1 MNYAI
6 LLSGG
11 TGTRIGSDKPKQYVR
26 AGAHMMVTWA
36 LKALLECDAV
46 DSVYIVAEHEWRELI
61 EADAD
66 KAGLDTGKIGGY
78 AIPGIS
84 RQTSILNG
92 MQEII
97 RSVDEKVS
105 ISAMNEGDTVL
116 IHDAARPF
124 VTVKLLNKCY
134 EALPGHDGVMPVL
147 PMKDTVYLSED
158 GLAVSELLDRK
169 KVFAG
174 QAPELFYLKP
184 YYNANMALMPD
195 RIHTINGASEPAI
208 ISGMRIAMIPGDE
221 DNFKVTTIADLN
233 RFNSIIANG
242 YGAQTSHNMI
252 KEGL

>member
-11 TGTRIGSDKPKQYVR
+11 TGTRIGSDKPKQYMK
-26 AGAHMMVTWA
+26 ANSHMMVTWA

-46 DSVYIVAEHEWRELI
+46 DSIFIVAEHEWRELI

-66 KAGLDTGKIGGY
+66 EAGLDARKIGGY
-78 AIPGIS
+78 AIPGTN

-97 RSVDEKVS
+97 RSVDEKIDIAV
-105 ISAMNEGDTVL
+105 MNDGDTVL

-124 VTVKLLNKCY
+124 VTVRLLNDCY
-134 EALPGHDGVMPVL
+134 GALSGHGGVMPVL

-158 GLAVSELLDRK
+158 GMAVSELLNRK

-174 QAPELFYLKP
+174 QAPELFYFKP
-184 YYNANMALMPD
+184 YYKANMALMPD
-195 RIHTINGASEPAI
+195 KIHKVNGASEPAI
-208 ISGMRIAMIPGDE
+208 ISGMRIKMIPGEE

-233 RFNSIIANG
+233 RFKR
-242 YGAQTSHNMI
+242 I
-252 KEGL
+252 KER

>member
-11 TGTRIGSDKPKQYVR
+11 TGTRIESDKPKQYMK
-26 AGAHMMVTWA
+26 AGSYMMVTWA
-36 LKALLECDAV
+36 LKALLECEAV
-46 DSVYIVAEHEWRELI
+46 DRVYIVAEHEWRELI

-66 KAGLDTGKIGGY
+66 KAGLDVGRIGGY
-78 AIPGIS
+78 AIPGTN

-97 RSVDEKVS
+97 RSVDEKVD
-105 ISAMNEGDTVL
+105 IAAMNDGDTVL

-124 VTVKLLNKCY
+124 VTVKLLNECY

-158 GLAVSELLDRK
+158 GLSVSELLNRK

-184 YYNANMALMPD
+184 YYEANMALMPD
-195 RIHTINGASEPAI
+195 NIHMICGASEPAI
-208 ISGMRIAMIPGDE
+208 IRGMDIVMIPGDE
-221 DNFKVTTIADLN
+221 DNFKVTTMGDLN
-233 RFNSIIANG
+233 RFKS
-242 YGAQTSHNMI
+242 I
-252 KEGL
+252 KEG

>member
-11 TGTRIGSDKPKQYVR
+11 TGTRIGTDKPKQYVR

-66 KAGLDTGKIGGY
+66 KAGLDAGKIGGY
-78 AIPGIS
+78 AIPGTN

-97 RSVDEKVS
+97 RSVDEKVD
-105 ISAMNEGDTVL
+105 IAAMNDGDTVL

-124 VTVKLLNKCY
+124 VTVKLLNECY

-184 YYNANMALMPD
+184 YYEANMALMPD
-195 RIHTINGASEPAI
+195 KIYMICGASEPAI
-208 ISGMRIAMIPGDE
+208 IRGMRIEMIPGDE
-221 DNFKVTTIADLN
+221 DNFKVTTMGDLN
-233 RFNSIIANG
+233 RFKS
-242 YGAQTSHNMI
+242 I
-252 KEGL
+252 KEG

>member
-11 TGTRIGSDKPKQYVR
+11 TGTRIESDKPKQYMK
-26 AGAHMMVTWA
+26 AGSHMMVTWA
-36 LKALLECDAV
+36 LKALLECEAV
-46 DSVYIVAEHEWRELI
+46 DRVYIVAEHEWRELI

-66 KAGLDTGKIGGY
+66 KAGLDAGKIGGY
-78 AIPGIS
+78 AIPGTN

-97 RSVDEKVS
+97 RSVDEKVD
-105 ISAMNEGDTVL
+105 IAAMNDGDTVL

-124 VTVKLLNKCY
+124 VTVKLLNECY

-184 YYNANMALMPD
+184 YYEANMALLPD
-195 RIHTINGASEPAI
+195 NIHMICGASEPAI
-208 ISGMRIAMIPGDE
+208 IRGMDIVMIPGDE
-221 DNFKVTTIADLN
+221 DNFKVTTMGDLN
-233 RFNSIIANG
+233 RFKS
-242 YGAQTSHNMI
+242 I
-252 KEGL
+252 KEG

>member
-11 TGTRIGSDKPKQYVR
+11 TGTRIESDKPKQYVR
-26 AGAHMMVTWA
+26 AGSYMMVTWA

-61 EADAD
+61 EEDVD

-78 AIPGIS
+78 AIPGIN

-97 RSVDEKVS
+97 RSIDEKVD
-105 ISAMNEGDTVL
+105 ITAMDDGDTIL

-124 VTVKLLNKCY
+124 VTVKLLDECY
-134 EALPGHDGVMPVL
+134 GALQGHGGVMPVL
-147 PMKDTVYLSED
+147 PMKDTVYQSED
-158 GLAVSELLDRK
+158 GLTVSELLDRK
-169 KVFAG
+169 KIFAG

-184 YYNANMALMPD
+184 YYKANMALMPD
-195 RIHTINGASEPAI
+195 MIHTINGASEPAI
-208 ISGMRIAMIPGDE
+208 ISGMDIVMIPGDE
-221 DNFKVTTIADLN
+221 GNFKVTTIADLN
-233 RFNSIIANG
+233 RFKN
-242 YGAQTSHNMI
+242 I

>member
-1 MNYAI
+1 
-6 LLSGG
+6 
-11 TGTRIGSDKPKQYVR
+11 
-26 AGAHMMVTWA
+26 
-36 LKALLECDAV
+36 
-46 DSVYIVAEHEWRELI
+46 VAEHEWRELI

-66 KAGLDTGKIGGY
+66 KAGLDAGKIGGY
-78 AIPGIS
+78 AIPGTN

-97 RSVDEKVS
+97 RSVDEKVD
-105 ISAMNEGDTVL
+105 IAAMNDGDTVL

-124 VTVKLLNKCY
+124 VTVKLLNECY

-184 YYNANMALMPD
+184 YYEANMALMPD
-195 RIHTINGASEPAI
+195 NIHMICGASEPAI
-208 ISGMRIAMIPGDE
+208 IRGMDIVMIPGDE
-221 DNFKVTTIADLN
+221 DNFKVTTMGDLN
-233 RFNSIIANG
+233 RFKS
-242 YGAQTSHNMI
+242 I
-252 KEGL
+252 KEGYDTCQRHGY

>member
-1 MNYAI
+1 MNYAL

-11 TGTRIGSDKPKQYVR
+11 TGTRIESDKPKQYMK
-26 AGAHMMVTWA
+26 AGSHMMVTWA
-36 LKALLECDAV
+36 LKALLECEAV
-46 DSVYIVAEHEWRELI
+46 DRVYIVAEHEWRELI

-66 KAGLDTGKIGGY
+66 KAGLDVGRIGGY
-78 AIPGIS
+78 AIPGTN

-97 RSVDEKVS
+97 RFADEKVD
-105 ISAMNEGDTVL
+105 IAAMDDGDTVL

-124 VTVKLLNKCY
+124 VTVSLLNECY
-134 EALPGHDGVMPVL
+134 GALPGHDGVMPVL

-158 GLAVSELLDRK
+158 GLSVSELLDRK

-184 YYNANMALMPD
+184 YYEANMALMPD
-195 RIHTINGASEPAI
+195 KIYMICGASEPAI
-208 ISGMRIAMIPGDE
+208 ISGMRIKMIPGDE
-221 DNFKVTTIADLN
+221 DNFKVTTVADLN
-233 RFNSIIANG
+233 RFKN
-242 YGAQTSHNMI
+242 I

>member
-61 EADAD
+61 ETDAD
-66 KAGLDTGKIGGY
+66 KAGLDVGRIGGY
-78 AIPGIS
+78 AIPGTN

-97 RSVDEKVS
+97 RSVDEKVD
-105 ISAMNEGDTVL
+105 IAAMNDGDTVL

-124 VTVKLLNKCY
+124 VTVKLLNECY

-184 YYNANMALMPD
+184 YYEANMALMPD
-195 RIHTINGASEPAI
+195 NIHMICGASEPAI
-208 ISGMRIAMIPGDE
+208 IRGMDIVMIPGDE

-233 RFNSIIANG
+233 RFKS
-242 YGAQTSHNMI
+242 I
-252 KEGL
+252 KEGYDTCQRHGY